1 MSKRI
6 DNDGVDG
13 EPVGLFTTK
22 SNEVIVIML
31 PTADVLNQV
40 WDNPNSKAAIYG
52 DLLNTFN
59 SNPANARSFICCQA
73 IRYRRAAGIS
83 GYFD

>member
-1 MSKRI
+1 VVSKRI

-40 WDNPNSKAAIYG
+40 WDNPN
-52 DLLNTFN
+52 
-59 SNPANARSFICCQA
+59 
-73 IRYRRAAGIS
+73 
-83 GYFD
+83 